1 MPCARCAEGIELTAE
16 ETARVGLG
24 DDITL
29 YRPRGCVHCQYTG
42 YAGRVA
48 VYEALTVNA
57 AVRGV
62 IDRTAAE
69 IEERAVE
76 TGATPI
82 YEQAK
87 RLCATGRTTVDEL
100 RRVLGEPT

>member
-1 MPCARCAEGIELTAE
+1 MPCAQCGEGIELTAE
-16 ETARVGLG
+16 ETARVGLR

-100 RRVLGEPT
+100 LRVLGEPT